1 MGDAHARVRWSSA
14 AFDYQI
20 DRPAELH
27 ADKLAFPNI
36 PATLAF
42 RRERAQARTPFLRPC
57 VPVLCELP

>member
-1 MGDAHARVRWSSA
+1 MGDAHARVRWPSA